1 MKRTAGSRHD
11 VNVRSDWPLSRVP
24 EANTAMAAPEPAG
37 PEAEA
42 PEITGLLLAWRGGSQ
57 DALAKLWELVYSEVH
72 RMARRYLRNERPSH
86 TLQATA
92 LINEAYLKLAHGN
105 AIEWQDRAHF
115 FAVAATIMRRTLV
128 DYARI
133 HSRAKRGGEGW
144 RVDFSEALS
153 LSGQSDSDLARLDDA
168 LTALEQLDSRKARV
182 VEMRYFGGL
191 TAAEIA
197 TVLGV
202 SPQTVHLDWSLA
214 KAWLKRELGRR

>member
-1 MKRTAGSRHD
+1 M
-11 VNVRSDWPLSRVP
+11 
-24 EANTAMAAPEPAG
+24 
-37 PEAEA
+37 AEA

-133 HSRAKRGGEGW
+133 HSRAKRGGEGR
-144 RVDFSEALS
+144 RVDFSEALTI
-153 LSGQSDSDLARLDDA
+153 SGQFDSELTRLDDA
-168 LTALEQLDSRKARV
+168 L
-182 VEMRYFGGL
+182 
-191 TAAEIA
+191 
-197 TVLGV
+197 V
-202 SPQTVHLDWSLA
+202 S
-214 KAWLKRELGRR
+214 